1 MTRQHYRQAWNR
13 KNTHQATD
21 ALLCIALYFK
31 HLGNHYSNTSIA
43 NESLYSE
50 LNMFGIGLVE
60 CFYFADEWAL
70 DATITIPLQ
79 RKLTWQTL
87 LCGCCNEFHCICEE
101 EKSKYQFNIK
111 LDYTEIK
118 SMS

>member
-1 MTRQHYRQAWNR
+1 MTCQHCRQVWNR

-31 HLGNHYSNTSIA
+31 HLGTHYSNTSITS
-43 NESLYSE
+43 ESLFSE
-50 LNMFGIGLVE
+50 LNMFGKESVE

-79 RKLTWQTL
+79 KKLTQQTL
-87 LCGCCNEFHCICEE
+87 LCGCCYEFHCICEE
-101 EKSKYQFNIK
+101 KEVSVQYK
-111 LDYTEIK
+111 T
-118 SMS
+118 